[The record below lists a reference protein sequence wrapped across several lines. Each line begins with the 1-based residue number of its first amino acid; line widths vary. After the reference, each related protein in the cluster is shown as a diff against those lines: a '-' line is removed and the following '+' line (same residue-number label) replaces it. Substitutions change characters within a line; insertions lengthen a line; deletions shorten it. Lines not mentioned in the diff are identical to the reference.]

1 MELLI
6 VDDEAIAIQ
15 GISMVLNWGEL
26 DIETVWTATTIQE
39 AKDIIK
45 EENVS
50 IILCDIEMRSE
61 NGLHLVEWVNQNYP
75 EIQCIIVTGPC
86 EF

>member
-26 DIETVWTATTIQE
+26 DIETVWTATTI
-39 AKDIIK
+39 
-45 EENVS
+45 
-50 IILCDIEMRSE
+50 
-61 NGLHLVEWVNQNYP
+61 
-75 EIQCIIVTGPC
+75 
-86 EF
+86 